1 MASFANGLHT
11 LITTWQPFIWIAVAV
26 ALVVI
31 GLMFIVP
38 SEKGKNFAKEHIGG
52 VVIGCGIVIAAV
64 TLAKEISGAWG
75 F

>member
-1 MASFANGLHT
+1 MATFANGLYA
-11 LITTWQPFIWIAVAV
+11 LITTWQPFIWIAVVV

-31 GLMFIVP
+31 GLMVIVP
-38 SEKGKNFAKEHIGG
+38 SEKGKNFAKEHIGW
-52 VVIGCGIVIAAV
+52 VVVGCGIVIAAV

>member
-1 MASFANGLHT
+1 MESFANGLNE
-11 LITTWQPFIWIAVAV
+11 LITKWQPFIWVAVAV

-31 GLMFIVP
+31 GVMFIVP
-38 SEKGKNFAKEHIGG
+38 KEESKNFAKDHIGL
-52 VVIGCGIVIAAV
+52 VVIGCGIVLVAV